1 MRYVACPAP
10 PSRGWVRALRW
21 TQVPSWTQVS
31 SDVDGIWGDSGLNH
45 RTSRGGGYGRDTGVI
60 DLGHEP
66 PLSVDGT
73 EAAVIDRRRVSV
85 QWFSGTILTGLCGA
99 ALIGGAV
106 FASLDGEMTFAKVP
120 ERVEGAL
127 RGAFGAND
135 HSLRKS
141 DRLPPPGEATAAR
154 NVVRVSTVSRVGNRD
169 VMRVRPFIRIAGNLS
184 MTTSDLSAKI
194 PPFNAQRMLTD
205 VGTSAPA
212 ASDDP
217 SNPDAAE
224 PDAEVSFVTKDL
236 APILPKAK
244 LAAVIALDEIVLRV
258 RDASNWRGNGTVRY
272 AALANATA
280 DATGAQGG
288 LRLAY
293 ATEGNVADPY
303 AGFETRVVPENVTL
317 LPKTKDQITGGNPT
331 GERVHVVKKG
341 DSVIS
346 ILREQGATPEEAK
359 AIATTLGSRGRD
371 GGLKEGQKLRIL
383 MAPAGPG
390 QRLQP
395 YRVIVANDSAVEAVV
410 ALSDLG
416 KYVAVDVQSLN
427 TVTDTADASEEDGDD
442 DGSGVRLYQS
452 IYETALRN
460 KVPAAVIEDM
470 IRIYSYD
477 VDFQRKVQPGDSF
490 DVFFAGDD
498 EGTIAIEK
506 TEVLFASLTVGGETK
521 KYYRFQT
528 PDDAIVDFYDETG
541 KSAKKFLV
549 RKPVNNAI
557 MRSGF
562 GSRRHPILGYVKM
575 HTGVDWA
582 TPYGTPIFA
591 SGNGV
596 VETAGWEG
604 GYGKYVKL
612 KHNNGYETAYG
623 HMSAFAKGLEVGKR
637 VRQGQVIGFVGSTG
651 QSTGAHVHYEILV
664 NGRFVDPMRIKLPRG
679 RSLEGPVL
687 SGFEKERDRLDGMMT
702 GRGAR
707 ISDASG
713 GPAQL
718 STR

>member
-1 MRYVACPAP
+1 
-10 PSRGWVRALRW
+10 
-21 TQVPSWTQVS
+21 
-31 SDVDGIWGDSGLNH
+31 LNH
-45 RTSRGGGYGRDTGVI
+45 RTSRGGSYGRETGII

-66 PLSVDGT
+66 PLSVDGS

-135 HSLRKS
+135 RTVSLRKS
-141 DRLPPPGEATAAR
+141 DRLPPPGESTAAR
-154 NVVRVSTVSRVGNRD
+154 SVVRVSTVTRVGNRD
-169 VMRVRPFIRIAGNLS
+169 VMRVRPFVRISGNLS

-194 PPFNAQRMLTD
+194 PPFNAQRLLTD
-205 VGTSAPA
+205 VGDAAPA
-212 ASDDP
+212 ATDDP
-217 SNPDAAE
+217 NAADAAE

-236 APILPKAK
+236 APVLPKAK
-244 LAAVIALDEIVLRV
+244 IAAVVALDDILMRV
-258 RDASNWRGNGTVRY
+258 RDASNWHGNSGGVRY
-272 AALANATA
+272 ASLASAAA
-280 DATGAQGG
+280 DVTGAQSDIKM
-288 LRLAY
+288 AY
-293 ATEGNVADPY
+293 AAEGTAADPY
-303 AGFETRVVPENVTL
+303 VGFETRVVPENVTL
-317 LPKTKDQITGGNPT
+317 LPKTKEQATGANAA

-341 DSVIS
+341 DSITS
-346 ILREQGATPEEAK
+346 ILHDQGATPDEAK
-359 AIATTLGSRGRD
+359 SIATTLGPRGRD
-371 GGLKEGQKLRIL
+371 GGLKEGEKVRIL
-383 MAPAGPG
+383 MSPAGPG

-395 YRVIVANDSAVEAVV
+395 SRVIVANDSAVEAVA
-410 ALSDLG
+410 ALSDMG
-416 KYVAVDVQSLN
+416 KYVAVDVQSMN
-427 TVTDTADASEEDGDD
+427 TVTDTADNSDDDDD

-460 KVPAAVIEDM
+460 KVPSSVIDDM
-470 IRIYSYD
+470 VRIYSYD

-490 DVFFAGDD
+490 DVFYAGED
-498 EGTIAIEK
+498 EGSNIAEK
-506 TEVLFASLTVGGETK
+506 NEVLFASLTVAGETK

-528 PDDAIVDFYDETG
+528 PDDSVVDYYDETG

-582 TPYGTPIFA
+582 TAYGTPIFA
-591 SGNGV
+591 SGNGT
-596 VETAGWEG
+596 VEVAGLEG

-623 HMSAFAKGLEVGKR
+623 HMSAFAKGLEVGKQ
-637 VRQGQVIGFVGSTG
+637 VRQGQVIGFVGTTG
-651 QSTGAHVHYEILV
+651 QSTGPHVHYEILV

-679 RSLEGPVL
+679 RSLEGPMMA
-687 SGFEKERDRLDGMMT
+687 GFEKERDRLDAMMSNRN
-702 GRGAR
+702 GIAR
-707 ISDASG
+707 MSDATG
-713 GPAQL
+713 GPLRVQQV
-718 STR
+718 SNR

>member
-1 MRYVACPAP
+1 
-10 PSRGWVRALRW
+10 
-21 TQVPSWTQVS
+21 
-31 SDVDGIWGDSGLNH
+31 LNH
-45 RTSRGGGYGRDTGVI
+45 RTSRGGGYGRETGII

-66 PLSVDGT
+66 PLSVDGS

-135 HSLRKS
+135 KNSSLRKS

-154 NVVRVSTVSRVGNRD
+154 NVMRVSTVTRVGNRD
-169 VMRVRPFIRIAGNLS
+169 VMRVRPFIRISGNLS

-205 VGTSAPA
+205 VGAAAPA

-217 SNPDAAE
+217 NNADAVE

-244 LAAVIALDEIVLRV
+244 LAAVVALDEVLLRV
-258 RDASNWRGNGTVRY
+258 RDASNWRGGTGVRY
-272 AALANATA
+272 ALANATA
-280 DATGAQGG
+280 DASGAQPD
-288 LRLAY
+288 LKLAY
-293 ATEGNVADPY
+293 ATEGTAADPY

-317 LPKTKDQITGGNPT
+317 LPKTKDQATGGNPSN
-331 GERVHVVKKG
+331 ERVHVVKKG
-341 DSVIS
+341 DSVTS
-346 ILREQGATPEEAK
+346 ILRDQGATPEEAK
-359 AIATTLGSRGRD
+359 SIAATLGARGRD

-390 QRLQP
+390 AGQRLQP
-395 YRVIVANDSAVEAVV
+395 YRVIVANDSAVEAVA

-416 KYVAVDVQSLN
+416 KYVAVDVQSMN
-427 TVTDTADASEEDGDD
+427 TVAEAADNSDDDDD

-460 KVPAAVIEDM
+460 KVPASIIEDM
-470 IRIYSYD
+470 VRIYSYD

-490 DVFFAGDD
+490 DVFFAGED
-498 EGTIAIEK
+498 EGATITEK

-528 PDDAIVDFYDETG
+528 PDDSVVDFYDETG

-596 VETAGWEG
+596 VEKVGWEG
-604 GYGKYVKL
+604 GYGKYVRL

-623 HMSAFAKGLEVGKR
+623 HMSAFAKGMEPGKR

-679 RSLEGPVL
+679 RSLEGPL
-687 SGFEKERDRLDGMMT
+687 IASFEKERDRLDAMMSN
-702 GRGAR
+702 RGGASR
-707 ISDASG
+707 VSDAAGAPG
-713 GPAQL
+713 GRQI
-718 STR
+718 SNR

>member
-1 MRYVACPAP
+1 L
-10 PSRGWVRALRW
+10 S
-21 TQVPSWTQVS
+21 Q
-31 SDVDGIWGDSGLNH
+31 
-45 RTSRGGGYGRDTGVI
+45 RTSRGGGYGRETGII

-66 PLSVDGT
+66 PLSVDGS

-135 HSLRKS
+135 RSASLHKS
-141 DRLPPPGEATAAR
+141 DRLPPPSESTAAR
-154 NVVRVSTVSRVGNRD
+154 NVVRVSTVTRVGNRD
-169 VMRVRPFIRIAGNLS
+169 VMRVRPFIRISGNLS

-194 PPFNAQRMLTD
+194 PPFNAQRMLSD
-205 VGTSAPA
+205 VGAPSPA
-212 ASDDP
+212 AADDA
-217 SNPDAAE
+217 NNADAAE

-236 APILPKAK
+236 APILPKAR
-244 LAAVIALDEIVLRV
+244 LAAVVAIDEVLMRV
-258 RDASNWRGNGTVRY
+258 RDASNWRGNSGGVRY
-272 AALANATA
+272 TALANATA
-280 DATGAQGG
+280 DASGVQPD
-288 LRLAY
+288 LKMAY
-293 ATEGNVADPY
+293 AAEGTVADPY

-317 LPKTKDQITGGNPT
+317 LAKTKDQVTGGNPS
-331 GERVHVVKKG
+331 GERVHMVKKG
-341 DSVIS
+341 DTITA
-346 ILREQGATPEEAK
+346 IMREQGATPEEAK
-359 AIATTLGSRGRD
+359 SIATTLGVRGRD
-371 GGLKEGQKLRIL
+371 GGLKEGEKVRIL
-383 MAPAGPG
+383 MAPAGPGAG

-395 YRVIVANDSAVEAVV
+395 YRVIVANDSAVEAVA

-416 KYVAVDVQSLN
+416 KYVAVDVQSMN
-427 TVTDTADASEEDGDD
+427 TATETPEASDDDDD
-442 DGSGVRLYQS
+442 DGTGVRLYQS

-470 IRIYSYD
+470 VRIYSYD

-490 DVFFAGDD
+490 DVFFAGED
-498 EGTIAIEK
+498 EGATITEK

-528 PDDAIVDFYDETG
+528 PDDSVVDYYDETG

-623 HMSAFAKGLEVGKR
+623 HMSAFAKGLEPGKR

-679 RSLEGPVL
+679 RSLDGPL
-687 SGFEKERDRLDGMMT
+687 MAGFEKERDRLDAMMSN
-702 GRGAR
+702 RG
-707 ISDASG
+707 G
-713 GPAQL
+713 GPARVSDAAGTGGARQV
-718 STR
+718 TNR

>member
-1 MRYVACPAP
+1 M
-10 PSRGWVRALRW
+10 S
-21 TQVPSWTQVS
+21 
-31 SDVDGIWGDSGLNH
+31 H
-45 RTSRGGGYGRDTGVI
+45 RTSRGGYGFQTGVI

-66 PLSVDGT
+66 PLSVDGS

-135 HSLRKS
+135 KTASLHKS
-141 DRLPPPGEATAAR
+141 DRLPPPNEATAAR
-154 NVVRVSTVSRVGNRD
+154 NIVRVSTVTRVGNRD
-169 VMRVRPFIRIAGNLS
+169 VMRVRPFVRISGNLS
-184 MTTSDLSAKI
+184 MATSELSAKI
-194 PPFNAQRMLTD
+194 PPFNAQRMLSD
-205 VGTSAPA
+205 VGTPAPA
-212 ASDDP
+212 APDDP
-217 SNPDAAE
+217 NAAEAAE

-244 LAAVIALDEIVLRV
+244 LAAVVGMEEVLLRV
-258 RDASNWRGNGTVRY
+258 RDASNWRGSSGVRY
-272 AALANATA
+272 AALANAAA
-280 DATGAQGG
+280 DASGAQSE
-288 LRLAY
+288 LKLAY
-293 ATEGNVADPY
+293 ANEGTAADPY
-303 AGFETRVVPENVTL
+303 AGFQARVVPENVTL
-317 LPKTKDQITGGNPT
+317 LPKTKDQVTGGNPS
-331 GERVHVVKKG
+331 ERVHFVKKG
-341 DSVIS
+341 DSVTT
-346 ILREQGATPEEAK
+346 ILRDQGATPEEAK
-359 AIATTLGSRGRD
+359 AIAATLGPRGRD

-383 MAPAGPG
+383 MGPAGPG

-395 YRVIVANDSAVEAVV
+395 YRVIVANESNVEAVA

-416 KYVAVDVQSLN
+416 KYVAVDVQSMN
-427 TVTDTADASEEDGDD
+427 TAAETADNAEDDDD

-460 KVPAAVIEDM
+460 KVPPSVIEDM
-470 IRIYSYD
+470 VRIYSYD

-490 DVFFAGDD
+490 DVFYAGED
-498 EGTIAIEK
+498 EGSSSTEK
-506 TEVLFASLTVGGETK
+506 NDVLFASLTVGGETK

-528 PDDAIVDFYDETG
+528 PDDAVVDYYDETG

-562 GSRRHPILGYVKM
+562 GGRRHPILGYVKM

-596 VETAGWEG
+596 VEKVGWEG
-604 GYGKYVKL
+604 GYGKYIRL

-651 QSTGAHVHYEILV
+651 VSTGAHVHYEILV

-679 RSLEGPVL
+679 RSLDGPL
-687 SGFEKERDRLDGMMT
+687 MASFEKERDRLDAMMT
-702 GRGAR
+702 NRGAAAR
-707 ISDASG
+707 VSDATG
-713 GPAQL
+713 IA
-718 STR
+718 TRQISNR

>member
-1 MRYVACPAP
+1 MSQKA
-10 PSRGWVRALRW
+10 SRG
-21 TQVPSWTQVS
+21 S
-31 SDVDGIWGDSGLNH
+31 
-45 RTSRGGGYGRDTGVI
+45 GYGRETGII

-66 PLSVDGT
+66 PLSVDGS

-135 HSLRKS
+135 RSSSLHKS
-141 DRLPPPGEATAAR
+141 DRLPPPGETTAAR
-154 NVVRVSTVSRVGNRD
+154 NVVRVSTVTRVGNRD
-169 VMRVRPFIRIAGNLS
+169 VMRVRPFIRISGNLS

-205 VGTSAPA
+205 VGAATPA
-212 ASDDP
+212 AAEDP
-217 SNPDAAE
+217 NNPDAVE

-236 APILPKAK
+236 ATVLPKAK
-244 LAAVIALDEIVLRV
+244 LAAVVALDEVLMRV
-258 RDASNWRGNGTVRY
+258 RDAANWRGNTGGVRY
-272 AALANATA
+272 TALANATA
-280 DATGAQGG
+280 DASGIQPDMK
-288 LRLAY
+288 LAY
-293 ATEGNVADPY
+293 AAEGTVSDPY

-317 LPKTKDQITGGNPT
+317 LPKTKDQITGGNPS
-331 GERVHVVKKG
+331 GERVHVVKKS
-341 DSVIS
+341 DTVTS
-346 ILREQGATPEEAK
+346 ILRDQGATPDEAK
-359 AIATTLGSRGRD
+359 AIAATLGARGRD
-371 GGLKEGQKLRIL
+371 GGLKEGQKIRIL

-390 QRLQP
+390 PGVRLQP
-395 YRVIVANDSAVEAVV
+395 YRVIVANETTIEAVS
-410 ALSDLG
+410 ALSDVG
-416 KYVAVDVQSLN
+416 KYVAVDVQSMN
-427 TVTDTADASEEDGDD
+427 TVAEAAADKDDDDDD
-442 DGSGVRLYQS
+442 DGTGVRLYQS

-460 KVPAAVIEDM
+460 KVPATVIEDM
-470 IRIYSYD
+470 VKIYSYD

-490 DVFFAGDD
+490 DVFFAGED
-498 EGTIAIEK
+498 EGATITEK

-528 PDDAIVDFYDETG
+528 PDDAVVDYYDETG

-562 GSRRHPILGYVKM
+562 GGRRHPILGYTKM

-596 VETAGWEG
+596 VEKVGWEG
-604 GYGKYVKL
+604 GYGKYVRL

-623 HMSAFAKGLEVGKR
+623 HMSAFAKGMEPGKR

-651 QSTGAHVHYEILV
+651 MSTGAHVHYEILV
-664 NGRFVDPMRIKLPRG
+664 NGRFVDPMRVKLPRG
-679 RSLEGPVL
+679 RSLEGPVMA
-687 SGFEKERDRLDGMMT
+687 GFDKERDRLDIQMNN
-702 GRGAR
+702 RGNAAR
-707 ISDASG
+707 VSDAAGTAGAPPVRQVSN
-713 GPAQL
+713 
-718 STR
+718 R

>member
-1 MRYVACPAP
+1 
-10 PSRGWVRALRW
+10 
-21 TQVPSWTQVS
+21 
-31 SDVDGIWGDSGLNH
+31 LNH
-45 RTSRGGGYGRDTGVI
+45 RTSRGGSYGRETGII

-66 PLSVDGT
+66 PLSVDGS

-135 HSLRKS
+135 RNASLHKS

-154 NVVRVSTVSRVGNRD
+154 NVVRVSTVTRVGNRD
-169 VMRVRPFIRIAGNLS
+169 VMRVRPFVRISGNLS

-194 PPFNAQRMLTD
+194 PPFNAQRMLSD
-205 VGTSAPA
+205 VGSAAPA
-212 ASDDP
+212 AADDP
-217 SNPDAAE
+217 NNADAAE

-236 APILPKAK
+236 APVLPKAK
-244 LAAVIALDEIVLRV
+244 LAAVVALDEVLMRV
-258 RDASNWRGNGTVRY
+258 RDASNWHGNGGVRY
-272 AALANATA
+272 TLANATA
-280 DATGAQGG
+280 DASGTQSG
-288 LRLAY
+288 LKLAY
-293 ATEGNVADPY
+293 ATEGTTSDPY

-317 LPKTKDQITGGNPT
+317 LPKTKDQVTGGNPT
-331 GERVHVVKKG
+331 GERVHIVKKG
-341 DSVIS
+341 DTVTS

-359 AIATTLGSRGRD
+359 SIATTLGARGRD

-383 MAPAGPG
+383 MAPSGPG

-416 KYVAVDVQSLN
+416 KYVAVDVQSMN
-427 TVTDTADASEEDGDD
+427 TVTETADSSDDDDD
-442 DGSGVRLYQS
+442 DGTGVRLYQS

-490 DVFFAGDD
+490 DVFFAGED
-498 EGTIAIEK
+498 EGSSITEK

-528 PDDAIVDFYDETG
+528 PDDAVVDYYDETG

-582 TPYGTPIFA
+582 APYGTPIFA

-596 VETAGWEG
+596 VEVAGWEG

-623 HMSAFAKGLEVGKR
+623 HMSAYAKGMEVGKR
-637 VRQGQVIGFVGSTG
+637 VRQGQIIGFIGSTG

-679 RSLEGPVL
+679 RSLDGPL
-687 SGFEKERDRLDGMMT
+687 MTGFEKERDRLDAMMNN
-702 GRGAR
+702 RGGAAR
-707 ISDASG
+707 ISDAGGISG
-713 GPAQL
+713 
-718 STR
+718 TRQTSNR

>member
-1 MRYVACPAP
+1 
-10 PSRGWVRALRW
+10 
-21 TQVPSWTQVS
+21 
-31 SDVDGIWGDSGLNH
+31 LNH
-45 RTSRGGGYGRDTGVI
+45 RTSRGGGYGRETGII

-66 PLSVDGT
+66 PLSVDGS

-127 RGAFGAND
+127 RGAFGASD
-135 HSLRKS
+135 KTASLHKS

-154 NVVRVSTVSRVGNRD
+154 NVVRVSTVTRVGNRD
-169 VMRVRPFIRIAGNLS
+169 VMRVRPFIRISGNLS
-184 MTTSDLSAKI
+184 MTTSDLSSKI

-205 VGTSAPA
+205 VGAATPA

-217 SNPDAAE
+217 NNADAAE

-236 APILPKAK
+236 APVLPKAK
-244 LAAVIALDEIVLRV
+244 LAAVIALDEIVMRV
-258 RDASNWRGNGTVRY
+258 RDASNWRGNSGGVRY
-272 AALANATA
+272 TPANATA
-280 DATGAQGG
+280 DASGAQSD
-288 LRLAY
+288 LKLAY
-293 ATEGNVADPY
+293 ATEGSTADPY

-317 LPKTKDQITGGNPT
+317 LPKTKDQATGGNPSN
-331 GERVHVVKKG
+331 ERIHAVKKG
-341 DSVIS
+341 DTVVS
-346 ILREQGATPEEAK
+346 ILRDQGATPEEAK
-359 AIATTLGSRGRD
+359 SIASTLGARGRE
-371 GGLKEGQKLRIL
+371 GGLKEGLKLRIL

-395 YRVIVANDSAVEAVV
+395 YRVIVANDSTIEAVA

-416 KYVAVDVQSLN
+416 KYVAVDVASMN
-427 TVTDTADASEEDGDD
+427 TATETADASDDDDD
-442 DGSGVRLYQS
+442 DGTGVRLYQS
-452 IYETALRN
+452 IYETAMRN

-470 IRIYSYD
+470 VRIYSYD

-490 DVFFAGDD
+490 DVFFAGED
-498 EGTIAIEK
+498 EGSAITEK

-528 PDDAIVDFYDETG
+528 PDDAVVDYYDETG

-596 VETAGWEG
+596 VEVAGVEG

-623 HMSAFAKGLEVGKR
+623 HMSAFAKGLEPGKR

-651 QSTGAHVHYEILV
+651 QSTGPHVHYEILV

-679 RSLEGPVL
+679 RSLDGPVMTA
-687 SGFEKERDRLDGMMT
+687 FDKERDRLDAQMSN
-702 GRGAR
+702 R
-707 ISDASG
+707 G
-713 GPAQL
+713 GPARVSDAAGTAGVRQI
-718 STR
+718 SNR